1 MAALHMPFVAEVVF
15 LEVAEAPQARR
26 MVAKAAVA
34 AAEEILEDGDA
45 VKRPHIYHLPNG
57 MP

>member
-1 MAALHMPFVAEVVF
+1 MPFVAEAVF
-15 LEVAEAPQARR
+15 LEVAEASQARR
-26 MVAKAAVA
+26 MVVKAEVA
-34 AAEEILEDGDA
+34 AAEEIIEDGDA